1 MFHISGLGL
10 FKYHEIFK
18 LCLKET
24 SAFLLENVYKQKIII
39 FKIAREGE
47 TSQF

>member
-1 MFHISGLGL
+1 MFHISGLGP
-10 FKYHEIFK
+10 FKYHEISK
-18 LCLKET
+18 SCSKET

-47 TSQF
+47 TS